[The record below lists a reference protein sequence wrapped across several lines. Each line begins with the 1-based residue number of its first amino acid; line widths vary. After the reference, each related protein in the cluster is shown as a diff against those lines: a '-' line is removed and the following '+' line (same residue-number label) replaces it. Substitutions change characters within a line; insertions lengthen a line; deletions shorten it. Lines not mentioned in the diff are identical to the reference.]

1 MSANPKSKNFSSNTK
16 GLSSPASLHQAVA
29 ASTQVLWSPASPAP
43 RSIRCDAAGVVV
55 LKDAEGTSAT
65 YNVLQSEILPV
76 QSFTELEATT
86 NIAVQLWW

>member
-1 MSANPKSKNFSSNTK
+1 MSANPKNKDFSNNTK
-16 GLSSPASLHQAVA
+16 GLSSPASIHQAVA

-43 RSIRCDAAGVVV
+43 RAIRCDAAGSVV
-55 LKDAEGTSAT
+55 LKDAAGTSVT

-76 QSFTELEATT
+76 ENFIELDSST